1 MEVCREFPRPL
12 LSGVPAAFLAALLL
26 CSALAPT
33 ARAQLAG
40 GTPADTIRVTVS
52 QHPDGSRTAYQFDPA
67 NKKAKASTTDAAGKS
82 LGTINYELDDLGR
95 FARGESLDAAGRFQF
110 KAIYK
115 YNPAGQLQEELRLTK
130 QDVVQIKL
138 VYSYNGEGQQSGY
151 AVYDPNGKLLGETT
165 PRGMTPR
172 SSSTAGRSATPTPSK
187 RR

>member
-1 MEVCREFPRPL
+1 
-12 LSGVPAAFLAALLL
+12 VPAAFLAALLL
-26 CSALAPT
+26 CSALAPV
-33 ARAQLAG
+33 ARAQLAAAS
-40 GTPADTIRVTVS
+40 PADTIRVTVS

-82 LGTINYELDDLGR
+82 LGTINYELDDQGR

-115 YNPAGQLQEELRLTK
+115 YNAAGQLQDEVRLTK
-130 QDVVQIKL
+130 QDVVQMKL
-138 VYSYNGEGQQSGY
+138 VYSYNTDGQQSGY

-165 PRGMTPR
+165 PRGSTPR
-172 SSSTAGRSATPTPSK
+172 NSSTAGRSATPAPPK